1 MSKIKAKNFVAFSKS
16 TAITIIEPT
25 TDQPYF
31 TLALI
36 DGENILPLQTCNH
49 GDCHKELEEKIEQ
62 IKTFVQNSKETWK
75 IGGFEKFINE
85 RGDTLGQTIIEI

>member
-1 MSKIKAKNFVAFSKS
+1 MPKIQAKNFVAFSKS